1 MSQTL
6 DELKFALYHSLD
18 LHHALFYVSQS
29 MSRRTYFLG
38 RLRTTQKPP
47 VRLDPSLVLRMGV
60 KSGEGGKL
68 NKDERECSNYCK
80 YGN

>member
-1 MSQTL
+1 ML
-6 DELKFALYHSLD
+6 VDEGGRLIAGEGWWLQSPVAA
-18 LHHALFYVSQS
+18 HARSVCPQ
-29 MSRRTYFLG
+29 FLG